1 MNVQQLENEL
11 WEAADQLRA
20 NSKLTAAEYSMPVLG
35 LIFLRHAD
43 NRFKA
48 YLPEIESDIPAQVP
62 AAQREALIKLGF
74 QGKAAIYL
82 PEDARFD
89 RIVSLPQG
97 AKVGEVIDAAMDVIE
112 AEYEV
117 LKGALPRGYTA
128 FEPDL
133 LADLVKI
140 FDRPAIKAAT
150 GDVFGRIY
158 EYFLNKFAMSGAQEG
173 GEFFTPPSLVRMIVN
188 VIEPDH
194 GLVLDPACGSAG
206 MFVQTGHFIEDVRH
220 GIANDAVTFHGQEK
234 SDTNTRL
241 ARMNLVVHG
250 LDASNIRQGNTF
262 YDPIEHLIGQC
273 SYVMANPP
281 FNVDGV
287 DTKKVEGQVDAVA
300 NGGRLP
306 FGLPGT
312 NGKTGAIS
320 NANSLWIQYFYSYL
334 NDSGRAGFVMASSA
348 SDAGNKDRDIREQ
361 LVRTGHV
368 DVMIAIGNKFFY
380 TRSLPCTLWFFDK
393 NKPSPRPQGE
403 GPGVRVG
410 YDTDHVLMIDAR
422 NVHHVVSARS
432 HVFTDEQLANLTAIA
447 WLYRGETAKFVALL
461 GRYQQQVDDWL
472 AAVPERLAADTKAVE
487 RLAGLL
493 ATFAEK
499 TALPELNADQ
509 PEDAQIPQAA
519 FDAFKSELANL
530 LNSPLPQ
537 GEGPGVRANALPEI
551 ETTLAAITEARQ
563 AIAAADLTQHSAQVA
578 LQARFDALAPQLKA
592 IGKTLE
598 ARHKQWLK
606 YFDTADKTL
615 RARQSKAWDGKAA
628 REARRALLAAD
639 VKKNEA
645 PTVRDAALDA
655 LKQAAYFIHQ
665 GHWLHSRFPN
675 AAFEN
680 VPGLCKAVTL
690 DEIAANDWSLTPGRY
705 VGVATAEAD
714 DDEDFAEKLR
724 EIHDELAELNDK
736 AVELAARIAGNLE
749 ELLG

>member
-48 YLPEIESDIPAQVP
+48 YLPDIEADIPPQVP
-62 AAQREALIKLGF
+62 ATQREALIKLGF

-82 PEDARFD
+82 PEAARFD

-97 AKVGEVIDAAMDVIE
+97 AKVGEIIDAAMDAVE
-112 AEYEV
+112 AEYPV
-117 LKGALPRGYTA
+117 LSGALPRGYAA

-133 LADLVKI
+133 LAELVKI

-220 GIANDAVTFHGQEK
+220 AVVNDSVTFHGQEK
-234 SDTNTRL
+234 SDTNTKL

-262 YDPIEHLIGQC
+262 YDQAEHLIGQC
-273 SYVMANPP
+273 DYVMANPP

-287 DTKKVEGQVDAVA
+287 DTKKVEAQVDEA
-300 NGGRLP
+300 GRLP

-312 NGKTGAIS
+312 NAKTGAIS
-320 NANSLWIQYFYSYL
+320 NANSLWIQYFYAYL
-334 NDSGRAGFVMASSA
+334 NDTGRAGFVMASSA

-361 LVRTGHV
+361 LVKTGHV
-368 DVMIAIGNKFFY
+368 DVMMAIGNKFFY

-393 NKPSPRPQGE
+393 GKPQ
-403 GPGVRVG
+403 
-410 YDTDHVLMIDAR
+410 DLQDQVLMIDAR
-422 NVHHVVSARS
+422 NVYHVVSARS
-432 HVFTDEQLANLTAIA
+432 HVFTDEQLANLNAIV
-447 WLYRGETAKFVALL
+447 WLYRGEHEKFIALVA
-461 GRYQQQVDDWL
+461 RYQRQVDDWL
-472 AAVPERLAADTKAVE
+472 AALPARIGADTAAVQALAAPLQAFAGQAT
-487 RLAGLL
+487 LA
-493 ATFAEK
+493 
-499 TALPELNADQ
+499 ELNADQ
-509 PEDAQIPQAA
+509 AEDAQITPAQL
-519 FDAFKSELANL
+519 DTFKAELA
-530 LNSPLPQ
+530 
-537 GEGPGVRANALPEI
+537 
-551 ETTLAAITEARQ
+551 AAKADTHAAD
-563 AIAAADLTQHSAQVA
+563 AIAALLSACTQARSAIAQADLTDHAAQVT
-578 LQARFDALAPQLKA
+578 LQTMLDALAPQIKTT
-592 IGKTLE
+592 GKLLE

-606 YFDTADKTL
+606 LLDTAEKPL
-615 RARQSKAWDGKAA
+615 RARQSKAFDGKAA
-628 REARRALLAAD
+628 RDAKRALLAAD
-639 VKKNEA
+639 SKKNEA
-645 PTVRDAALDA
+645 ATVRDAVLDA

-665 GHWLHSRFPN
+665 VHWLHSRFPQ
-675 AAFEN
+675 ALFED
-680 VPGLCKAVTL
+680 VAGLCKAVSI
-690 DEIAANDWSLTPGRY
+690 DDIAANDYSLTPGRY
-705 VGVATAEAD
+705 VGVAAATEG
-714 DDEDFAEKLR
+714 DEDDFAETLR
-724 EIHDELAELNDK
+724 SIHAELAELNDK
-736 AVELAARIAGNLE
+736 AVELAGRIAGNFE

>member
-48 YLPEIESDIPAQVP
+48 YLPDIEADIPPQVP

-82 PEDARFD
+82 PEAARFD

-97 AKVGEVIDAAMDVIE
+97 AKVGEIIDAAMDAVE
-112 AEYEV
+112 AEYPV
-117 LKGALPRGYTA
+117 LSGALPRGYAA

-133 LADLVKI
+133 LAELVKI

-173 GEFFTPPSLVRMIVN
+173 GEFFTPPSLVRVIVN

-220 GIANDAVTFHGQEK
+220 AVVNDSVTFHGQEK
-234 SDTNTRL
+234 SDTNTKL

-262 YDPIEHLIGQC
+262 YDQAEHLIGQC
-273 SYVMANPP
+273 DFVMANPP

-287 DTKKVEGQVDAVA
+287 DTKKVEAQVDEA
-300 NGGRLP
+300 GRLP

-312 NGKTGAIS
+312 NAKTGAIS
-320 NANSLWIQYFYSYL
+320 NANSLWIQYFYAYL
-334 NDSGRAGFVMASSA
+334 NETGRAGFVMASSA

-361 LVRTGHV
+361 LVKTGHV
-368 DVMIAIGNKFFY
+368 DVMMAIGNKIFY

-393 NKPSPRPQGE
+393 GKPQ
-403 GPGVRVG
+403 
-410 YDTDHVLMIDAR
+410 DLQDQVLMIDAR
-422 NVHHVVSARS
+422 NVYHVVSARS
-432 HVFTDEQLANLTAIA
+432 HVFTDEQLANLNAIV
-447 WLYRGETAKFVALL
+447 WLYRGEREKFVALVA
-461 GRYQQQVDDWL
+461 RYQRQVDDWL
-472 AAVPERLAADTKAVE
+472 AAIPERIEADTAAVQA
-487 RLAGLL
+487 LAVPLQAFASQATL
-493 ATFAEK
+493 A
-499 TALPELNADQ
+499 ELNADQ
-509 PEDAQIPQAA
+509 AEDAQISQAQL
-519 FDAFKSELANL
+519 DAFKAELAAAQADTHVADSIAAL
-530 LNSPLPQ
+530 LTACTQS
-537 GEGPGVRANALPEI
+537 R
-551 ETTLAAITEARQ
+551 AAIAQ
-563 AIAAADLTQHSAQVA
+563 ADLSDHAAQVA
-578 LQARFDALAPQLKA
+578 LQATLDALAPQLKA
-592 IGKTLE
+592 TAKLLE

-606 YFDTADKTL
+606 LLDTAEKQL
-615 RARQSKAWDGKAA
+615 RARQSKAFDGKAA
-628 REARRALLAAD
+628 RDAKRALLAAD
-639 VKKNEA
+639 SKKNEA
-645 PTVRDAALDA
+645 PTVRDAVLDA

-665 GHWLHSRFPN
+665 VHWLHSRFPQ
-675 AAFEN
+675 ALFED
-680 VPGLCKAVTL
+680 VAGLCKAVSVE
-690 DEIAANDWSLTPGRY
+690 DIAANDYSLTPGRY
-705 VGVATAEAD
+705 VGVAAAAE
-714 DDEDFAEKLR
+714 DDEDDFAETLR
-724 EIHDELAELNDK
+724 GIHAELAELNDK
-736 AVELAARIAGNLE
+736 AVELAGRIAGNFE